1 MPADP
6 ARVVLVPGLG
16 LDARLGSGCGA
27 GSAAG
32 AARRAGRAMT
42 VQTHRADV
50 ARIAG
55 RPPATDRRCARA
67 PRVSLPHTGGRR
79 GLEGPEAGLRPRWRT
94 ACAGEDPRGLPGGT
108 VGDVLTR
115 RRDQDRPTEDAGREL
130 LHRGGRGATTDEQ
143 HRSRTPLGD
152 QRLDSVGQPAQQ
164 ALHGGRAQYAGVDV
178 RRVRPWTAPSP
189 GAGWVCAPLEVGDE
203 DQPAGAGRRRQR
215 EVGQHR
221 VVDPEQG
228 GRGVE
233 HPGGVEGRDQ
243 REVVAR
249 RVGEPGHCP
258 GDIGDRR
265 RRDPGD
271 DPGGA
276 DRDDDVPG
284 RAASPSAAAALS
296 PVPGP
301 STAVAPARTPTGS
314 AGPATRGTA
323 GRRPRRASSSR
334 SARYSP
340 VRADQ

>member
-1 MPADP
+1 M
-6 ARVVLVPGLG
+6 
-16 LDARLGSGCGA
+16 
-27 GSAAG
+27 
-32 AARRAGRAMT
+32 
-42 VQTHRADV
+42 
-50 ARIAG
+50 
-55 RPPATDRRCARA
+55 
-67 PRVSLPHTGGRR
+67 
-79 GLEGPEAGLRPRWRT
+79 
-94 ACAGEDPRGLPGGT
+94 PGGT
-108 VGDVLTR
+108 VGDVLTW
-115 RRDQDRPTEDAGREL
+115 RRDQDRLTEDAGREL

-143 HRSRTPLGD
+143 HLIDGHPLGD

-164 ALHGGRAQYAGVDV
+164 ALHGGPAPVRRVDV
-178 RRVRPWTAPSP
+178 RRVRPWTAPVARGRLGVRS
-189 GAGWVCAPLEVGDE
+189 LEVGGRTSP
-203 DQPAGAGRRRQR
+203 PAPDGADSARSDSIAWSTPS
-215 EVGQHR
+215 R
-221 VVDPEQG
+221 VAASSTRAALRV
-228 GRGVE
+228 
-233 HPGGVEGRDQ
+233 DQ
-243 REVVAR
+243 REAVAR

-276 DRDDDVPG
+276 DRDDDVPW

-301 STAVAPARTPTGS
+301 STAVAARTPTGS